1 MCLAGGTKRW
11 LSLTGSRLEALPQ
24 VEGSVLG
31 NWYFT
36 DVFTFRH
43 RLGSLGQPHQKSLFV
58 SRILRGSRFKDFP
71 GALTWIGNFRILE
84 QPERSRMRWY
94 SARRFS
100 ALSLRAMPEIQ
111 KSNRFQSL
119 RLRGC
124 VKNRGRGL
132 AWSCRSCPFHSLKFV
147 DRVIE
152 PIDFKHLATVSVRFG
167 NN

>member
-1 MCLAGGTKRW
+1 LTRW
-11 LSLTGSRLEALPQ
+11 

-94 SARRFS
+94 SACRFS

-124 VKNRGRGL
+124 VKNCGRGL
-132 AWSCRSCPFHSLKFV
+132 AWSSHSRPHHSWKFV
-147 DRVIE
+147 ERVIE
-152 PIDFKHLATVSVRFG
+152 PIEFTHLASVSLRFENISGWTVLVQPPPYTRL
-167 NN
+167 